1 MVVGMEARRAAL
13 EQMLAQM
20 RGEYAARLSE
30 RLARIE
36 TLWREVAA
44 GDTTRGEELVRAA
57 HSIAG
62 AAATFG
68 LPEVGR
74 AALELELALR
84 AAHAAGSAES
94 NDVGASHVAKSVA
107 RLFDVSRA
115 AISGARERA

>member
-1 MVVGMEARRAAL
+1 MEARRAAL

-20 RGEYAARLSE
+20 RGEYASKLSE
-30 RLARIE
+30 RLAQIE
-36 TLWREVAA
+36 TLWREVTA
-44 GDTTRGEELVRAA
+44 GDTTRGEELLRAA

-84 AAHAAGSAES
+84 AVNPAGDDSSAS
-94 NDVGASHVAKSVA
+94 RVAESVA

-115 AISGARERA
+115 AIGDARERA